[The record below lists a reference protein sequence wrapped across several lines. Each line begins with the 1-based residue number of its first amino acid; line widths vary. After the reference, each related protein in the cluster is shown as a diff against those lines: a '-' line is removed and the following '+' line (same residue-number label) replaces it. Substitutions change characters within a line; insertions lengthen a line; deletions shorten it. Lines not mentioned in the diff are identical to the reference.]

1 VTRLFALTIF
11 LSATLLFMVQPL
23 VGKILLPVLGGS
35 PAVWSICMVFF
46 QAVLLLGYFYA
57 HLLST
62 RVPPR
67 WQWAVHL
74 GVLIV
79 ASLMLPL
86 PIAIGEPAGDPT
98 VWLIRTLAATAG
110 LPFFALSA
118 TAPLIQKWFSR
129 TTELKATDPYF
140 LYAASNAGSLL
151 GLLGYL
157 LVEPVA
163 TRTIQVTAWA
173 AAFWSVSA
181 LIAACAYMA
190 RTVSSAPK
198 PKPNPKTRNR
208 EATPRTQHPAP
219 GTRWLWILL
228 SLVPSALLLGVTQHL
243 ATDVVSAPFVW
254 VVPLALYLS
263 TFIAA
268 FSTRGFGTARR
279 WGTVAPLLVLA
290 IIVLSLAEVRYPIIA
305 IAFAHLA
312 AFIALAML
320 CHTRLAEARPDPSRL
335 TEYFLCIS
343 LGGVLGGAV
352 VALIAPLVFS
362 SIHEYPLAIAAAL
375 LLRPQTALADRAP
388 RSSSTRWLWRAA
400 AIVAFAGA
408 YWSVSTFDD
417 SGPIVR
423 VLFAVPAVVLL
434 VTHKTAMLFAGAAA
448 GLLVAAGNV
457 RTGGDVVHRER
468 TFFGVHEVTFQQG
481 GDWHVLTHGTTT
493 HGIQAFRGKVRSLP
507 TTYYHPTGPIG
518 DVVFAL
524 SADGRLRDVAVVGLG
539 AGSLAGYAGNRVRM
553 DFFEVDEAVIR
564 IAENPQYFT
573 YLSDARAR
581 PGVTLNTNAIDGR
594 LGLRAMPASS
604 YDLIVIDAF
613 SSDAIPAHLVT
624 REAIALFASR
634 LKPRG
639 VMAFHVSSRFFNLG
653 PVLARIA
660 EDQGLVSYIRNDKDV
675 PPDRLAEAKRPSVW
689 VALARSDNDLGQIP
703 RSAPRWVRL
712 SAERA
717 PLWTDDYT
725 NVLGA
730 LED

>member
-1 VTRLFALTIF
+1 
-11 LSATLLFMVQPL
+11 MVQPL

-46 QAVLLLGYFYA
+46 QAVLLLGYLYA

-67 WQWAVHL
+67 WQWAIHI
-74 GVLIV
+74 GVLIA
-79 ASLMLPL
+79 ASLTLPL
-86 PIAIGEPAGDPT
+86 PIDIGDPAGDPP

-118 TAPLIQKWFSR
+118 TAPLVQKWFSR
-129 TTELKATDPYF
+129 TAELKARDPYF

-181 LIAACAYMA
+181 LIAACAYLA
-190 RTVSSAPK
+190 RTGSVESAGHALTPRTLRSS
-198 PKPNPKTRNR
+198 PKTRNR
-208 EATPRTQHPAP
+208 EAAPRTQHPAP
-219 GTRWLWILL
+219 GIRWLWILL

-254 VVPLALYLS
+254 VVPLTLYLC

-268 FSTRGFGTARR
+268 FSTRGFGSAKR
-279 WGTVAPLLVLA
+279 WGSVAPALVLVIA
-290 IIVLSLAEVRYPIIA
+290 VLSLAEVRYPVVA

-375 LLRPQTALADRAP
+375 LLRPQTALADRAT
-388 RSSSTRWLWRAA
+388 RSSTTRWLWRAA
-400 AIVAFAGA
+400 AVVAFAGA
-408 YWSVSTFDD
+408 YWGVSTFDD
-417 SGPIVR
+417 RGPIVR

-457 RTGGDVVHRER
+457 RTGGEVVHRER

-493 HGIQAFRGKVRSLP
+493 HGIQAFRGSVRSLP

-524 SADGRLRDVAVVGLG
+524 SGDARFRDVAVVGLG
-539 AGSLAGYAGNRVRM
+539 AGSLAGYAGNGVRM

-564 IAENPQYFT
+564 IAENPRYFT

-581 PGVTLNTNAIDGR
+581 PGVTLKTSAVDGR

-660 EDQGLVSYIRNDKDV
+660 EDRGLVSYIRNDKDV